1 MGEDGFRR
9 ERHLEFESLERGAEF
24 RGNDSSF
31 NPFPAVMTRQF
42 YFAAAALLASLFGAG
57 CGERRVTAISETEE
71 PFYAEAVTLN
81 TGHRYGEALASY
93 LKVIDRRG
101 ELGAPESHLDAGV
114 IYLNHIKDPVRAYY
128 HFSRYLDLKANSSEA
143 PKVRGLQ
150 EAALVRIAARF
161 PGFPADGQSGR
172 LGNPEEV
179 TRLRRENEE
188 LRAELQTLRGYTAQ
202 TTRSRV
208 GVTLPEN
215 SVASTP
221 PPHVPIEGINPVT
234 SANLFTQ
241 QPQTQPRQTLPQP
254 TQPSGTRTTTPQPTK
269 ATTSATQPRPGA
281 TQVQPPATAARPSGR
296 THTVKAKET
305 LYGISRQYGV
315 KMEDLQRAN
324 GLTASSS
331 LKVGAVLKI
340 P

>member
-31 NPFPAVMTRQF
+31 NPFPSVMTRQF
-42 YFAAAALLASLFGAG
+42 YFVAAALLASLFSAG

-71 PFYAEAVTLN
+71 PLYAEAVALN
-81 TGHRYGEALASY
+81 NGQRYGEALASY
-93 LKVIDRRG
+93 LKVIDKRG

-114 IYLNHIKDPVRAYY
+114 IFLNHIKDPVRAYH
-128 HFSRYLDLKANSSEA
+128 HFSRYLELKANSSEA
-143 PKVRGLQ
+143 SKVRGMQ

-172 LGNPEEV
+172 LGNPEEIN
-179 TRLRRENEE
+179 RLRRENEE
-188 LRAELQTLRGYTAQ
+188 LRAELQTLRGYTVAQ
-202 TTRSRV
+202 SPRSRAGIV
-208 GVTLPEN
+208 LPEN
-215 SVASTP
+215 STSAP
-221 PPHVPIEGINPVT
+221 PQIVIDDTHRAT
-234 SANLFTQ
+234 SANLFTTQ
-241 QPQTQPRQTLPQP
+241 QQAPQPRQTASPTQTPAVGRLPSPQP
-254 TQPSGTRTTTPQPTK
+254 QKTVTP
-269 ATTSATQPRPGA
+269 ATPRPGTTPA
-281 TQVQPPATAARPSGR
+281 QTPATAARPSGR

-324 GLTASSS
+324 GLTATSG